1 MRRILL
7 LLAALLALFW
17 WVGRLLK
24 SARGPGPAQGRSS
37 EEASAPQGPMVR
49 DRVCNTF
56 LPRDRAL
63 RHEIGGEV
71 HFFCS
76 DACRDRFLAEK
87 TPQAR

>member
-7 LLAALLALFW
+7 LLAAFLALFW
-17 WVGRLLK
+17 WIGRLLK
-24 SARGPGPAQGRSS
+24 SARGPAQAPGQSS
-37 EEASAPQGPMVR
+37 REASAPQGQMVR

-71 HFFCS
+71 FFFCS

-87 TPQAR
+87 TPQSQ